1 MDTGKEGK
9 QLSKTLDAFYMDGAV
24 KIAKYIRMNDY
35 KKNRMANAVSYT
47 HLDVYKRQVR
57 YLEMPMLRKEYVRQY
72 CQGS

>member
-35 KKNRMANAVSYT
+35 KKIGWQMCFEPPGLA
-47 HLDVYKRQVR
+47 
-57 YLEMPMLRKEYVRQY
+57 
-72 CQGS
+72 